1 MKEELTKK
9 EVDRI
14 QAAQR
19 LELENIIDGVKIPV
33 TYRRKTAQD
42 VPTTEEILVR
52 KIPICDLDPLG
63 RAFGTYSKE
72 VAVYAER
79 DEVWAKSL
87 SDESFEAVLE
97 EGRRLNFH
105 KLEKW
110 FGWQDATV
118 KAINS
123 SGLDSNAVV
132 QEVQRKMAEKSPSA
146 SA

>member
-1 MKEELTKK
+1 MADKTKE
-9 EVDRI
+9 
-14 QAAQR
+14 AAAR
-19 LELENIIDGVKIPV
+19 AELENIIDGVKLPV
-33 TYRRKTAQD
+33 TYRRKAAGEAAK
-42 VPTTEEILVR
+42 TEEILVR

-63 RAFGTYSKE
+63 RAFGTYAKE
-72 VAVYAER
+72 VAVYADK
-79 DEVWAKSL
+79 DEAWAKSL
-87 SDESFEAVLE
+87 EDESFSAVLE

-110 FGWQDATV
+110 FKWQDATV

-132 QEVQRKMAEKSPSA
+132 QEVQKKLAAGQQSPSA

>member
-1 MKEELTKK
+1 MNEKTKP
-9 EVDRI
+9 E
-14 QAAQR
+14 AAAR
-19 LELENIIDGVKIPV
+19 AELENIIDGVKVPV
-33 TYRRKTAQD
+33 TYRRKTQEE
-42 VPTTEEILVR
+42 PPRTEEILVR

-63 RAFGTYSKE
+63 RAFGSYPKE

-79 DEVWAKSL
+79 DEAWAKTL
-87 SDESFEAVLE
+87 TDESFVAVLE

-132 QEVQRKMAEKSPSA
+132 LEVQRKMAEKSASESA
-146 SA
+146 